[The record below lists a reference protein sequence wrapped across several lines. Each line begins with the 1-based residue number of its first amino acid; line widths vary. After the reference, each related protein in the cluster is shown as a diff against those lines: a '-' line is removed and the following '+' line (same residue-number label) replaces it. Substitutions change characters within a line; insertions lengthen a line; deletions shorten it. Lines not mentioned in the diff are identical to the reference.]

1 MDISHFLSNNY
12 LLCSYDRAIDLE
24 PGNPSMKSQ
33 IKALAADEGKFYF
46 ASCIYVLIFPEF
58 LNLNFKLLF
67 FSVIGPRNLKK
78 KNLTMFMLVLPLSSY
93 TMEELR

>member
-1 MDISHFLSNNY
+1 
-12 LLCSYDRAIDLE
+12 LE

-33 IKALAADEGKFYF
+33 IKALAADEGKFSF

-67 FSVIGPRNLKK
+67 YSVIGPRNLKKNKK

-93 TMEELR
+93 TKEELR